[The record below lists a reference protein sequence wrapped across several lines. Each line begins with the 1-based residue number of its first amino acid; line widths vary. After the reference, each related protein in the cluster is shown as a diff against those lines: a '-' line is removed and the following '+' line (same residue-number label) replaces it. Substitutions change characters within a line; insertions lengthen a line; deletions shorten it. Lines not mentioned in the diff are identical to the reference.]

1 MRCFNLLVIL
11 SVVLCTSSA
20 SAYAGQLLYVASPK
34 EKAVLAYEVHADSG
48 ELELRFRHDLQA
60 APGPM
65 AFSPDRSFI
74 YVALSGVEDIG
85 AAAATFARG
94 KDGTLTL
101 KGTAAIK
108 AGSPYIQC
116 SKDGRCLLSAY
127 YGAGDVTVYRI
138 TDGVC
143 TKQLLD
149 HQKTATKA
157 HCIELDPSGRFVFV
171 PHTGPNRVYQFRFDS
186 NSGKLMPNNPPFVEG
201 PDEDHLYH
209 QPRHYAHHPKLDMA
223 YTSNEKGGGISAWKF
238 DPASGRL
245 ELVQTLS
252 SLPPDYE
259 GESAAA
265 DIHVTPDGRFV
276 YVSNRDVTTRPQDQG
291 QQDTLAGFALDADTG
306 RMKLIGHVP
315 TVNFPRSFCIDVTGN
330 YVFAAGQRTTEL
342 FAYQIDHHS
351 GRLRLLKKYETGGNP
366 IWVMCA
372 DAELD

>member
-1 MRCFNLLVIL
+1 
-11 SVVLCTSSA
+11 
-20 SAYAGQLLYVASPK
+20 
-34 EKAVLAYEVHADSG
+34 
-48 ELELRFRHDLQA
+48 
-60 APGPM
+60 
-65 AFSPDRSFI
+65 
-74 YVALSGVEDIG
+74 
-85 AAAATFARG
+85 
-94 KDGTLTL
+94 
-101 KGTAAIK
+101 
-108 AGSPYIQC
+108 
-116 SKDGRCLLSAY
+116 
-127 YGAGDVTVYRI
+127 
-138 TDGVC
+138 
-143 TKQLLD
+143 
-149 HQKTATKA
+149 
-157 HCIELDPSGRFVFV
+157 
-171 PHTGPNRVYQFRFDS
+171 
-186 NSGKLMPNNPPFVEG
+186 
-201 PDEDHLYH
+201 
-209 QPRHYAHHPKLDMA
+209 MA